1 MAAAELDQTTTVRNK
16 KEVPVMRCRI
26 RTYILVITV
35 GALSALGAAPAE
47 AAITTYYAC
56 VTNATGALHLVS
68 STATCK
74 ATEHKIQWNDP
85 GPRGP
90 AGPQGPQGPPG
101 AASGV
106 FAVSN
111 SLSITVTDQP
121 TSILQAQISQPGSY
135 LFSANANLVNGDF
148 DIMAC
153 SIVNLNSSGTATSS
167 GTTDAQFSGVQYL
180 NVAVSA
186 AVGSLQ
192 ASDIPYT
199 VELSCQITGNASGN
213 TIQATGATLSVIQ
226 VGTLQIDTPEK
237 KH

>member
-1 MAAAELDQTTTVRNK
+1 MGC
-16 KEVPVMRCRI
+16 MI

-35 GALSALGAAPAE
+35 GALSSLGAVPAQ
-47 AAITTYYAC
+47 AATTYYAC
-56 VTNATGALHLVS
+56 VTNATGAIRLVS

-90 AGPQGPQGPPG
+90 AGPQGPPG
-101 AASGV
+101 TASGV
-106 FAVSN
+106 FAVNN

-121 TSILQAQISQPGSY
+121 TSIMQAQISQPGSY
-135 LFSANANLVNGDF
+135 LFFATANLVNGDF

-153 SIVNLNSSGTATSS
+153 SIVNVNSSGTATSS
-167 GTTDAQFSGVQYL
+167 GTTDGQFSGVQYL

-186 AVGSLQ
+186 AVASLQ

-199 VELSCQITGNASGN
+199 VELSCQIVGNASGN
-213 TIQATGATLSVIQ
+213 TIQATGASLSAIQ
-226 VGTLQIDTPEK
+226 VGTLQIDNPEK